1 MSEEVKLIP
10 AKAEDAERIHQL
22 KREAFLPLYEKYRD
36 DATSPA
42 KEKLDKVILQLQ
54 DEKTAYYFISVGEQ
68 QIGAVRVVER
78 ESAVFSISPIFI
90 LPQYQDKGIGSI
102 VINKLFQSYKSAVAW
117 KLSTILQEERNCH
130 FYEKLGFRKTGE
142 KTEVQENMTIIGY
155 EKTNVTVRPYRDS
168 DAETIVNLIIRN
180 FREVNSRDYGKEEIE
195 ELVRTHDA
203 EWFRGVA
210 GYAHVYVLCLD
221 EKIVGV
227 GSISSYW
234 GSPDESILLTIFVLP
249 EYHGKGIGRQ
259 IIRTVEAD
267 ELFVRAKR
275 IEIPASITAVEFYRK
290 FGYDFKGGER
300 KLDEE
305 GHYRLE
311 KFKKAGERAE

>member
-1 MSEEVKLIP
+1 MSEEVKLVL
-10 AKAEDAERIHQL
+10 ARAGDAERIWQL

-42 KEKLDKVILQLQ
+42 KESLDKVIWQLQ
-54 DEKTAYYFISVGEQ
+54 DERTAYYFISVGKQ

-78 ESAVFSISPIFI
+78 KSAVFTISPIFL
-90 LPQYQDKGIGSI
+90 LPQYQNKGIGSI
-102 VINKLFQSYKSAVAW
+102 VINKLFQSYKGAVAW
-117 KLSTILQEERNCH
+117 RLSTILQEERNCH

-155 EKTNVTVRPYRDS
+155 EKTNVEVRHYRDS
-168 DAETIVNLIIRN
+168 DAEAIANLIIRN
-180 FREVNSRDYGKEEIE
+180 FKEVNSRDYGKEEID

-203 EWFRGVA
+203 EWFRSVA
-210 GYAHVYVLCLD
+210 GYAHVYVFWME

-234 GSPDESILLTIFVLP
+234 GSPDESILLTVFVLP

-267 ELFVRAKR
+267 ELFVRARR
-275 IEIPASITAVEFYRK
+275 IEIPASITAVEFYRR

-300 KLDEE
+300 RLDEE

-311 KFKKAGERAE
+311 KFKRAGERTE